1 MIFDTHIHLND
12 EKYTNLDVLIKE
24 AKELGVNAFLCVGY
38 DLESSKKA
46 IEIASKFDN
55 VFASVGVIPTE
66 HKQYNDGT
74 INELRKLVKSSS
86 KVKAIGEI
94 GLDYYWEKEE
104 KIKEKQKRMFIEQI
118 ALANELDLPV
128 SIHARDSLN
137 DTLNIL
143 KIYKVNKAGI
153 MHCYSGSLDLA
164 KEFIKLGFYIAFGG
178 VLTFK
183 N

>member
-1 MIFDTHIHLND
+1 
-12 EKYTNLDVLIKE
+12 
-24 AKELGVNAFLCVGY
+24 
-38 DLESSKKA
+38 
-46 IEIASKFDN
+46 
-55 VFASVGVIPTE
+55 
-66 HKQYNDGT
+66 
-74 INELRKLVKSSS
+74 
-86 KVKAIGEI
+86 
-94 GLDYYWEKEE
+94 
-104 KIKEKQKRMFIEQI
+104 MFIEQI

-183 N
+183 NSQKLVEVVSKLDLNNFVLETDSPYLTPVPFRGKTALVFLRYLFKIS